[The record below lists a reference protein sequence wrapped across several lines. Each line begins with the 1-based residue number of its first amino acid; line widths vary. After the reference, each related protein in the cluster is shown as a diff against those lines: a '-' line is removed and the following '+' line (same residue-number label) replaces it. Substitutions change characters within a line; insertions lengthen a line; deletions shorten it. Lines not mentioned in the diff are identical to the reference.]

1 MPLMPVKK
9 RALITRLLLPA
20 GVARGALPLLAAR
33 ALRAFADGYMAVLLP
48 AYLLAVGLGTLEVG
62 VIATATMLGS
72 ALATLAV
79 GAWGHRI
86 ASRQLLRGAA
96 LLMAATGAGFAGLAS
111 FWPLLLVAFIGTL
124 NPSSGDVSVF
134 LPLEHA
140 RLAGAASGHAR
151 TALFARYS
159 VIGAL
164 CAAIGAL
171 GAALPEW
178 LASRTGVAPLVTL
191 RAMFL
196 FYGALGLIVWWL
208 YGRMAAGASPHDQA
222 HEQAHVPAH
231 VPAHEPPH
239 VATPLGPSRRI
250 VVRLA
255 ALFSV
260 DAFAGGLVVNS
271 LMALWLLQRF
281 GLSLAQAGAFFFWA
295 GLLSAASQLAAP
307 FVARRIGLL
316 NTMVFTHIPANICL
330 VLAALAPSL
339 PVALALLFVRSALSQ
354 MDVPTRTAYVMAV
367 VTPAERPAAASF
379 TAVPRSLAAA
389 LSPAIS
395 GALFA
400 AGFIALP
407 LVACG
412 VLKIAYD
419 LALWR
424 GMRGEHLPGE

>member
-1 MPLMPVKK
+1 MTPASLSAEQ
-9 RALITRLLLPA
+9 RAMLKSR
-20 GVARGALPLLAAR
+20 PLLAAR
-33 ALRAFADGYMAVLLP
+33 GLRALADGYMAVLLP
-48 AYLLAVGLGTLEVG
+48 AYLLSIGLGTLEVG
-62 VIATATMLGS
+62 VIATMTMLGS
-72 ALATLAV
+72 ALATVAV
-79 GAWGHRI
+79 GAWGHRF
-86 ASRQLLRGAA
+86 SSGRLLRGAA
-96 LLMAATGAGFAGLAS
+96 LLMAATGLGFAGFSS
-111 FWPLLLVAFIGTL
+111 FWPLLLVAFVGTL

-140 RLAGAASGHAR
+140 RLAAAASGHAR

-159 VIGAL
+159 VVGAL
-164 CAAIGAL
+164 CAAVGAL
-171 GAALPEW
+171 AAALPDW
-178 LASRTGVAPLVTL
+178 VASHTGVSRVVTL

-196 FYGALGLIVWWL
+196 L
-208 YGRMAAGASPHDQA
+208 YGVIGLLIGLLYRQPLISVAVD
-222 HEQAHVPAH
+222 
-231 VPAHEPPH
+231 EPPQ
-239 VATPLGPSRRI
+239 AAAPLGPSRRI

-260 DAFAGGLVVNS
+260 DAFAGGLVINS
-271 LMALWLLQRF
+271 LMSLWLLQRF

-307 FVARRIGLL
+307 VVARRFGLL
-316 NTMVFTHIPANICL
+316 NTMVFTHIPANVCL

-339 PVALALLFVRSALSQ
+339 PLALALLFVRSALSQ

-389 LSPAIS
+389 LSPTLS

-400 AGFIALP
+400 AGFVSLP
-407 LVACG
+407 LVVCG

-424 GMRGEHLPGE
+424 GMRGEQLPGE